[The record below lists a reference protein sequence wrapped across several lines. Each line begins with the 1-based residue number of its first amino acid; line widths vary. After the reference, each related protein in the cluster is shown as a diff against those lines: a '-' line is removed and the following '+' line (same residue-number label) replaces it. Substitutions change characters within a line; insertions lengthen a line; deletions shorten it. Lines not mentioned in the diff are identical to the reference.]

1 MCDECT
7 EIDKKI
13 VHYRKLTLGISDPAT
28 VETIKGL
35 IAELEAR
42 KRALHPDKQ
51 EK

>member
-1 MCDECT
+1 MHRNRQED
-7 EIDKKI
+7 
-13 VHYRKLTLGISDPAT
+13 RALSQGISDPTT

-35 IAELEAR
+35 FAELEVR

>member
-1 MCDECT
+1 MCAECT

-13 VHYRKLTLGISDPAT
+13 VHYRNLSLGVPDPRT

-42 KRALHPDKQ
+42 KRALHAEEP
-51 EK
+51 